1 MQQYYAILGYEV
13 NQLKLLRDEIE
24 QLIGQALVKAGI
36 SGDNWRQML
45 APSRDTTQGDLSL
58 PCFPLA
64 KQLSRNPV
72 ELAQT
77 IADEIS
83 SNPAIGEVSAV
94 GGYLNIKA
102 NMNWLAQQVLSG
114 KVRIGD
120 ALGTINST
128 GRKVL
133 IEHTSANP
141 NGPFHVGRA
150 RNAIL
155 GDSLVRLHRLFGNE
169 VRAEYY
175 VDDMGK
181 QVAVLAWALA
191 NLSKEEVEQTLV
203 GRDGVNPRWSGKAD
217 HETVRWYQ
225 AAQKMREGENAQAI
239 EDEIGRLVHASEN
252 GDQEVLNRFEAA
264 YQPVLDGMLMT
275 LNRLGINFDTFT
287 KESKFVIDGDV
298 AKLMQRLSEMD
309 IYGEADNGAGYLDL
323 GQRGL
328 KGKTEFFFRRGD
340 GSSLYATR
348 DIAYHMWKWQQSDD
362 LINVL
367 GEDHKLQGKQ
377 VAMALTELGERV
389 PEVLFYSF
397 IKLPEG
403 KMSTRKGNVV
413 FMDDLLEE
421 AQAQAATIVRELRP
435 DYSESKVLE
444 IAEAVGVSAVRFNI
458 IKVSPDKGFTFRW
471 EEALAFEA
479 GSAPFIMYSHTRAH
493 SVMLRCIE
501 AGADVDSIIAS
512 QIDYSQQEMPTG
524 LVELLRTIARHND
537 ILDKAVNM
545 RKPHLFAAQLL
556 DLANAYNGFYRDCHI
571 LVEGVPNP
579 FYLQVSEVARNL
591 LKTGMQGVGIIPI
604 EQM

>member
-191 NLSKEEVEQTLV
+191 NLSKEQVEQTLV
-203 GRDGVNPRWSGKAD
+203 GRDGVNPRWLGKAD

-252 GDQEVLNRFEAA
+252 GDQEVLNQFEAA
-264 YQPVLDGMLMT
+264 YQPVLDGMLTT

-298 AKLMQRLSEMD
+298 AKLMQRLSEME

-435 DYSESKVLE
+435 DYSEPKVME

-512 QIDYSQQEMPTG
+512 EIDYSQHEMPSG

-591 LKTGMQGVGIIPI
+591 LKTGMQGLGIVPI

>member
-1 MQQYYAILGYEV
+1 M
-13 NQLKLLRDEIE
+13 KLLRDEIE

-45 APSRDTTQGDLSL
+45 APSRDTSQGDLSL

-72 ELAQT
+72 ELAQS

-102 NMNWLAQQVLSG
+102 NMNWLAKQVLTG

-120 ALGTINST
+120 ALGTMNST

-191 NLSKEEVEQTLV
+191 NLSKEEVEQTLS

-225 AAQKMREGENAQAI
+225 AAQKLREGENAQAI

-275 LNRLGINFDTFT
+275 LSRLGIDFDTFT

-298 AKLMQRLSEMD
+298 SKLMQRLSEME
-309 IYGEADNGAGYLDL
+309 IYGEAENGAGYLDL

-421 AQAQAATIVRELRP
+421 AQAQAATIVRGLRP

-512 QIDYSQQEMPTG
+512 QIDYSQQEMPSG

>member
-1 MQQYYAILGYEV
+1 M
-13 NQLKLLRDEIE
+13 KLLRDEIE

-45 APSRDTTQGDLSL
+45 APSRDTSQGDLSL

-72 ELAQT
+72 ELAQS

-102 NMNWLAQQVLSG
+102 NMNWLAKQVLTG

-120 ALGTINST
+120 ALGTMNST

-191 NLSKEEVEQTLV
+191 NLSKEEVEQTLS

-275 LNRLGINFDTFT
+275 LSRLGIDFDTFT

-298 AKLMQRLSEMD
+298 AKLMQRLSEME
-309 IYGEADNGAGYLDL
+309 IYGEAENGAGYLDL

-421 AQAQAATIVRELRP
+421 AQAQAATIVRGLRP

-512 QIDYSQQEMPTG
+512 QIDYSQQEMPSG

>member
-1 MQQYYAILGYEV
+1 M
-13 NQLKLLRDEIE
+13 KLLRDEVE
-24 QLIGQALVKAGI
+24 ELIGQALVKAGI
-36 SGDNWRQML
+36 SGDNWRGML
-45 APSRDTTQGDLSL
+45 APSRDTSQGDLSL

-72 ELAQT
+72 ELAQS

-83 SNPAIGEVSAV
+83 SHPAIGQVVAV

-102 NMNWLAQQVLSG
+102 DMNWLAEQILSE

-120 ALGTINST
+120 PFGSLSST
-128 GRKVL
+128 GRTVL

-155 GDSLVRLHRLFGNE
+155 GDSLVRLHRLFGHE

-191 NLSKEEVEQTLV
+191 NLSQQQVEQTLV

-225 AAQKMREGENAQAI
+225 AAQKIREDGDAQAI
-239 EDEIGRLVHASEN
+239 EDEIGRLVHASEH
-252 GDQEVLNRFEAA
+252 GDQEVLDQFEAA
-264 YQPVLDGMLMT
+264 YQPVLDGMLTT
-275 LNRLGINFDTFT
+275 LSRLGIEFDTFT
-287 KESKFVIDGDV
+287 KESIFVINGDV

-309 IYGEADNGAGYLDL
+309 IYGEADNGAGFLDL

-348 DIAYHMWKWQQSDD
+348 DIAYHMWKWQQSDE

-367 GEDHKLQGKQ
+367 GEDHKLQAKQ
-377 VAMALTELGERV
+377 VGMTLTELGEKV
-389 PEVLFYSF
+389 PEILFYSF

-421 AQAQAATIVRELRP
+421 AQAQAATVVRELRP
-435 DYSESKVLE
+435 DYPEEQVLA

-458 IKVSPDKGFTFRW
+458 IKVSPDKGFIFRW

-493 SVMLRCIE
+493 SVMKRCIE

-512 QIDYSQQEMPTG
+512 NIDYSNQEMPIG
-524 LVELLRTIARHND
+524 MVELLRTIARHND
-537 ILDKAVNM
+537 VLGKAVNM
-545 RKPHLFAAQLL
+545 RKPHLFATQLL